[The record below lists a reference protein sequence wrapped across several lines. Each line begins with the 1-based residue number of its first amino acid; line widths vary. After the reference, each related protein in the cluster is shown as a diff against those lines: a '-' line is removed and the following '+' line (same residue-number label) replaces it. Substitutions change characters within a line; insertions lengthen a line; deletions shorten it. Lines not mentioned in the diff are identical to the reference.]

1 LPGADGVS
9 ARATEEQG
17 DNVPRLRRSDTSA
30 PGLRRVRRGR
40 GFQYLAPGGGAA
52 GPADVARIRVLAAG
66 LLGLA
71 G

>member
-1 LPGADGVS
+1 
-9 ARATEEQG
+9 
-17 DNVPRLRRSDTSA
+17 VPRLRRSDTSA